1 MLCRHSAT
9 RSLSLSSSRS
19 TQCSCRD
26 QDGLGL
32 MTRYGFPF
40 DPICFLGKKQPSS
53 CLRDPPLRSPFQ
65 NLVLYNSFYVAD
77 WSRRGYLLAAI
88 QEQASAESQAQL
100 QEYLHDQDG
109 FSAADVEVDERDLGM
124 YCQQV

>member
-1 MLCRHSAT
+1 MSTTSFCALRAHSAA
-9 RSLSLSSSRS
+9 
-19 TQCSCRD
+19 
-26 QDGLGL
+26 
-32 MTRYGFPF
+32 
-40 DPICFLGKKQPSS
+40 
-53 CLRDPPLRSPFQ
+53 PLRSPFQ